1 MGELYN
7 PFPRLPKNIRQIGD
21 RDDVVKLYV
30 EDYVNTYLKRLFPTG
45 GQDLRVGLLLGS
57 SEQYEGVPYIFI
69 DGALEMEDVTAA
81 GEKVIFSEAA
91 WKKAYQSIE
100 ETFPKRTVQGWFI
113 CGAPGCIL
121 SPLNYW
127 KQHTQY
133 FGGKNQ
139 LMYLNSGI
147 DGEEAAYITS
157 DDGFYR
163 MKGYSIYYERNQMM
177 QDYMILRKDVH
188 RVETGGGDR
197 VIRDFRHRMEGRK
210 MEATSR
216 RGTIKTLGMLCS
228 VLSVAV
234 LAGGVVMFN
243 NYQKMREMETVLVSV
258 LPSGVKGLEN
268 YIGKEEDDNLVV
280 EQIKGNVY
288 PTEASAEEAKT
299 GQPGESSILNS
310 GEAVEKTAIPGGE
323 TADVTQPGTGSA
335 EPQAPS
341 GPSENQGGAQA
352 SAQNPSSGQAQ
363 PESGSQ
369 DETTVG
375 QIKPDLQNQAGGQST
390 APPQGEAAQQEPQNS
405 GAADG
410 GQSESGGNSTA
421 IKDYPVTNMKPGG
434 TYVIGDGET
443 LYGIC
448 FKLYSN
454 LDYLDDI
461 CALNKLDDV
470 NKIIAG
476 QELILPDVT
485 GLE

>member
-57 SEQYEGVPYIFI
+57 TEQYEGVPYIFI

-113 CGAPGCIL
+113 CGVPGCIL

-210 MEATSR
+210 MEAVSR

-268 YIGKEEDDNLVV
+268 YIGKEDDDNLVV

-299 GQPGESSILNS
+299 GQS
-310 GEAVEKTAIPGGE
+310 GQT
-323 TADVTQPGTGSA
+323 
-335 EPQAPS
+335 
-341 GPSENQGGAQA
+341 ENQGGEQA
-352 SAQNPSSGQAQ
+352 SAQNPSGGQAQ
-363 PESGSQ
+363 TESGGQ
-369 DETTVG
+369 GGTTG
-375 QIKPDLQNQAGGQST
+375 QPAQSEGEAGAKPQSDAQGQTGGKIQSDLQNQAGGQPSAT
-390 APPQGEAAQQEPQNS
+390 PQGDAGQSASQNS
-405 GAADG
+405 GDPEG
-410 GQSESGGNSTA
+410 SQNESGGNSTA

-476 QELILPDVT
+476 QELVLPDVT

>member
-30 EDYVNTYLKRLFPTG
+30 EDYVNTYLKRLYPTG
-45 GQDLRVGLLLGS
+45 GQDLRVGILLGS
-57 SEQYEGVPYIFI
+57 TETYEGVPYIFI

-163 MKGYSIYYERNQMM
+163 LKGYSVYYERNQMM
-177 QDYMILRKDVH
+177 QDYMILRKDVR

-197 VIRDFRHRMEGRK
+197 VIRDFRQRMEGRK
-210 MEATSR
+210 IEAASR

-268 YIGKEEDDNLVV
+268 YIGREDDDNLVV
-280 EQIKGNVY
+280 EQIKGKVY
-288 PTEASAEEAKT
+288 PTEKSAEEAKT
-299 GQPGESSILNS
+299 GQSVLNS
-310 GEAVEKTAIPGGE
+310 GESVEKTAIPGSE
-323 TADVTQPGTGSA
+323 TAG
-335 EPQAPS
+335 EM
-341 GPSENQGGAQA
+341 
-352 SAQNPSSGQAQ
+352 Q
-363 PESGSQ
+363 PESEAR
-369 DETTVG
+369 ET
-375 QIKPDLQNQAGGQST
+375 
-390 APPQGEAAQQEPQNS
+390 
-405 GAADG
+405 
-410 GQSESGGNSTA
+410 
-421 IKDYPVTNMKPGG
+421 
-434 TYVIGDGET
+434 
-443 LYGIC
+443 
-448 FKLYSN
+448 
-454 LDYLDDI
+454 
-461 CALNKLDDV
+461 
-470 NKIIAG
+470 AG
-476 QELILPDVT
+476 QEPAEPGAGGRTDPGRWAERRCRFDRRSDRRTGSDGRTSPDRRT
-485 GLE
+485 GFRSKAGKRRRKRFVPERRHRIGGERAERKRRQFNGNQGLSGDKYETG